1 MGSFLW
7 GNDVSNQLEDIDFP
21 REFSLEQNYPNPF
34 NPSTEISYQLSESGW
49 IYLSIYDALG
59 REVSVLVNEEKVAGH
74 HKVSFDAGE
83 LSSGLYFYRL
93 QSQQG
98 VITKK
103 MLLVK

>member
-1 MGSFLW
+1 M
-7 GNDVSNQLEDIDFP
+7 
-21 REFSLEQNYPNPF
+21 
-34 NPSTEISYQLSESGW
+34 
-49 IYLSIYDALG
+49 SIYDALG
-59 REVSVLVNEEKVAGH
+59 REVSVLVNEEKVAGL
-74 HKVSFDAGE
+74 HKISFDAGE